1 MDLCRIRLIN
11 VNGFLE
17 RERLIREGEPM
28 DSQTKVFEPGDEAT
42 KYAIVSHRWIEGA
55 EVDYQEMTK
64 LAEMKEA
71 KQNEIRERLGYKKII
86 RSCEQALRDG
96 YKYLWIDTCCINK
109 PDISELSR
117 SIKSMYRWY
126 KNSSVCYAYLHD
138 ITDLSF
144 PTASSE
150 KRYPDSKGWPV
161 WFSRGW
167 TLQEMIAPV
176 DVWFF
181 NKDWKALGDKRT
193 LAPTLSRITRVPQH
207 ILTDRFSPNN
217 RPCAAQIMSWAA
229 DRTTGEVEDKAY
241 SLFGLLG
248 VNIPVMYGEGKEAF
262 RRLQLEF
269 VREANDG
276 SIFAWGFHRDS
287 QRSGSILADDPSFF
301 RGCENM
307 ELITPDEYLRHH
319 RFQMPQ
325 LWLMPY
331 IRRDRYDPWVMT
343 NRGIQCRTFLRPCV
357 HSRLHFETPLPC
369 RFGPSGPPVSIKLA
383 LWQDDFYRYFTSP
396 EEKFPTKFTA
406 R

>member
-1 MDLCRIRLIN
+1 
-11 VNGFLE
+11 
-17 RERLIREGEPM
+17 
-28 DSQTKVFEPGDEAT
+28 
-42 KYAIVSHRWIEGA
+42 
-55 EVDYQEMTK
+55 
-64 LAEMKEA
+64 
-71 KQNEIRERLGYKKII
+71 
-86 RSCEQALRDG
+86 
-96 YKYLWIDTCCINK
+96 
-109 PDISELSR
+109 
-117 SIKSMYRWY
+117 
-126 KNSSVCYAYLHD
+126 
-138 ITDLSF
+138 
-144 PTASSE
+144 
-150 KRYPDSKGWPV
+150 
-161 WFSRGW
+161 
-167 TLQEMIAPV
+167 MIAPV
-176 DVWFF
+176 DVRFF

-369 RFGPSGPPVSIKLA
+369 RFGPLGPPVSIKLA
-383 LWQDDFYRYFTSP
+383 LWKDDFYRYFTSL
-396 EEKFPTKFTA
+396 EEKFPTKPTLLLGNVCFAYEDSLFRDAIQNPHREFGTA
-406 R
+406 HDITATRILRGCFDPLGAVSELVYDFATSPLHTTGELAQGSVSSVKTINHRFFK